1 MMQRVFIL
9 VAIVVLAIFNAMFS
23 PHTVLVFALQGI
35 WYPPFLPAPLTFML
49 VLSGIISA
57 VLHLLVTG
65 IPVGLFD
72 RFFPEQKTASALLW
86 LGLMLMA
93 TILTLQNKGWL

>member
-9 VAIVVLAIFNAMFS
+9 VAIIALAIFNGVLS
-23 PHTVLVFALQGI
+23 PHTFLVFALQGI

-65 IPVGLFD
+65 IPVGLFG

-93 TILTLQNKGWL
+93 TILILQNKGWL